1 MGTHM
6 PNESH
11 SVTCHPA
18 EVTFTIL
25 VFTPAKLAL
34 DLATPECRA
43 SWATTTS
50 PPVRTSQAEFT

>member
-34 DLATPECRA
+34 DFSDPGMQGFMGRDDFIA
-43 SWATTTS
+43 SQDQS
-50 PPVRTSQAEFT
+50 G